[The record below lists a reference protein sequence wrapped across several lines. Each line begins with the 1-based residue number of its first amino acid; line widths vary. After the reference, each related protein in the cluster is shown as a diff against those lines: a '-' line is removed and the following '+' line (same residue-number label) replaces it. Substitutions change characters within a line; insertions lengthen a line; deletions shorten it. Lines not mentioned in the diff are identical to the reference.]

1 MKCHCNQCRHE
12 WATRGNKTPLACP
25 RCKRYDWAE
34 PTKRKKDR
42 ERINEVSKVP
52 SKTGSVGVGPGHVP
66 ESPLHM
72 DEPERI
78 ARDGVS
84 GGDGVLATRIRG
96 GLKSCPGCGF
106 MSGHQK
112 WCSKAKK

>member
-1 MKCHCNQCRHE
+1 MEIKN
-12 WATRGNKTPLACP
+12 
-25 RCKRYDWAE
+25 CKRCGE
-34 PTKRKKDR
+34 PWCFHGTGRPIRCGKCKSPYWDR
-42 ERINEVSKVP
+42 ERINEMSKVP

-78 ARDGVS
+78 AREGVS
-84 GGDGVLATRIRG
+84 GGEGVLATRIRG
-96 GLKSCPGCGF
+96 GLKSCPGCGS

-112 WCSKAKK
+112 WCSKAKR

>member
-1 MKCHCNQCRHE
+1 MRICLRCGHNWRPRKDDPPVQCPKCRSPY
-12 WATRGNKTPLACP
+12 W
-25 RCKRYDWAE
+25 
-34 PTKRKKDR
+34 DR
-42 ERINEVSKVP
+42 ERINEMSKVP

-84 GGDGVLATRIRG
+84 GGEGVLATRIRG
-96 GLKSCPGCGF
+96 GIKSCPDCGS

-112 WCSKAKK
+112 WCSKAKR